1 MVVAQY
7 IERQPPQNFGAE
19 AAVIGALLID
29 GEALHRVL
37 PLIKAEDFARARNQF
52 CFDACVS
59 VSQRGEAI
67 DQLTVARELQMRDR
81 LEEIGGLPYLG
92 QLINDTP
99 TSVNVEYYAGIVAD
113 TAAKRRI
120 IAAGNRIMEIGFED
134 SDDAEDAMRR
144 AVDVL
149 FGVQPANTE
158 RGFVP
163 LSSVLDVYLQ
173 GDIGDVS
180 LTDMPPLQTGYSDL
194 DSLLG
199 GMQRSDLLIVGARP
213 GLGKSSLALNICV
226 NAAKS
231 GQVCGI
237 FSLEMSREQVAM
249 RILVG
254 ESGVDSHRLRLGL
267 LSEQEESVIANAV
280 GVLSGLPIYIDDTPF
295 QTATEMSSKARR
307 LKLERGLD
315 FLVVDY
321 LQLVQGQGSRRGYGE
336 NRVQEISEI
345 SRSLKAVARD
355 LEVPVFTCSQLSRV
369 VENRPGHRPQLS
381 DLRDSG
387 SIEQDADVVMFIYRE
402 DRNFTEDEWE
412 QHAPGRPYPR
422 NIAELIVAKH
432 RHGPTGSLHL
442 YFRDTLMR
450 FDELMRYEE
459 SVA

>member
-1 MVVAQY
+1 VVVAQY
-7 IERQPPQNFGAE
+7 TERQLPYDHDAE
-19 AAVIGALLID
+19 AAVLGGLLID

-37 PLIKAEDFARARNQF
+37 PIIKAEDFHRARNQF
-52 CFDACVS
+52 CFDACVA
-59 VSQRGEAI
+59 VSQRGDGV
-67 DQLTVARELQMRDR
+67 DQITVARELQQRDR
-81 LEEIGGLPYLG
+81 LDEVGGLTYLG
-92 QLINDTP
+92 QLIADTP

-120 IAAGNRIMEIGFED
+120 ITAGNRIAEIGLED
-134 SDDAEDAMRR
+134 SDDAEDTMRR

-149 FGVQPANTE
+149 FSVQPANTE

-163 LSSVLDVYLQ
+163 LGSVLDVYLQ

-180 LTDMPPLQTGYSDL
+180 LTDMPPLQSGYSDL

-199 GMQRSDLLIVGARP
+199 GMQRSDMLIVGARP

-226 NAAKS
+226 NAAKN
-231 GQVCGI
+231 GHVCGI

-249 RILVG
+249 RFLVA

-295 QTATEMSSKARR
+295 QTAMEMRSKAQR
-307 LKLERGLD
+307 LKLEHGLD

-402 DRNFTEDEWE
+402 DRNFTEEEWE
-412 QHAPGRPYPR
+412 QHAPGRPFPR

>member
-7 IERQPPQNFGAE
+7 TERQLPYDHEAE
-19 AAVIGALLID
+19 AAVIGGLLID

-37 PLIKAEDFARARNQF
+37 PLIKAEDFHRARNQF

-59 VSQRGEAI
+59 VSQRGDAV
-67 DQLTVARELQMRDR
+67 DQITVARELQQRDR
-81 LEEIGGLPYLG
+81 LEEVGGLPYLG
-92 QLINDTP
+92 QLIADTP

-120 IAAGNRIMEIGFED
+120 IDAGNRIAQIGYAD
-134 SDDAEDAMRR
+134 SGDAEDTMRQ

-149 FGVQPANTE
+149 FGVQPAGAE

-180 LTDMPPLQTGYSDL
+180 LTDTPPLQTGYGDL

-199 GMQRSDLLIVGARP
+199 GMQRSDMLIVGARP

-249 RILVG
+249 RILVA

-280 GVLSGLPIYIDDTPF
+280 GVLSGLPIFIDDTPF
-295 QTATEMSSKARR
+295 QTAMEMRSKAQR
-307 LKLERGLD
+307 LQLEHGLD

-321 LQLVQGQGSRRGYGE
+321 LQLVQDRAAAGVTAKTGCRKSVRFRG
-336 NRVQEISEI
+336 R
-345 SRSLKAVARD
+345 
-355 LEVPVFTCSQLSRV
+355 
-369 VENRPGHRPQLS
+369 
-381 DLRDSG
+381 
-387 SIEQDADVVMFIYRE
+387 
-402 DRNFTEDEWE
+402 
-412 QHAPGRPYPR
+412 
-422 NIAELIVAKH
+422 
-432 RHGPTGSLHL
+432 
-442 YFRDTLMR
+442 
-450 FDELMRYEE
+450 
-459 SVA
+459 